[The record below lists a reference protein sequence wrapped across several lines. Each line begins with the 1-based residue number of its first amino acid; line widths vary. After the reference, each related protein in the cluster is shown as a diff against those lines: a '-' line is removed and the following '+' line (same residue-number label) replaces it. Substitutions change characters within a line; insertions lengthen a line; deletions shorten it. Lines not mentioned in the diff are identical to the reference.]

1 MSRIKSSWKILKDEI
16 DKIGGNSK
24 SLTKPFAIIKNIVAC
39 LELHIEQGK
48 VLEQKKIEIGIVR
61 SIPSISRFSV
71 VVNGQAGHSGTIL
84 MDQRAD
90 ALVPERRGTSYYGPD
105 NHKPL
110 IAYRGLN
117 IEFDFFV
124 KNTDRKPQSIHNKTY
139 TATILDRTSKASI
152 LTKTL
157 VPVDYAQGQLVLKL
171 DHEETLALDAKLYD
185 LIVTYKITDVP
196 GSYGGSSDQ
205 NSRVTFVLEAKD
217 GAVTQLRPS
226 IEDSTFLPNGDDR
239 VGGRMEGPVLNNSK
253 SGLNT
258 VQVYLTN
265 YTGCLLYTSPSP
277 RD

>member
-1 MSRIKSSWKILKDEI
+1 MY
-16 DKIGGNSK
+16 
-24 SLTKPFAIIKNIVAC
+24 
-39 LELHIEQGK
+39 
-48 VLEQKKIEIGIVR
+48 
-61 SIPSISRFSV
+61 
-71 VVNGQAGHSGTIL
+71 QATVYQYN
-84 MDQRAD
+84 QRAD
-90 ALVPERRGTSYYGPD
+90 VLVPTRRGTSYYGPD

-124 KNTDRKPQSIHNKTY
+124 KDTDRKPQSIHNKTY

-196 GSYGGSSDQ
+196 GNYGGSSDQ

-217 GAVTQLRPS
+217 GAVTELRPS
-226 IEDSTFLPNGDDR
+226 IVDSTFSPNGNDR

-258 VQVYLTN
+258 VQVFLTN
-265 YTGCLLYTSPSP
+265 YTGTYKMQATLSLQPTDSDYFDVTNQSHTVNSKTSVDYHTFIGMYTFVRLVHTPDVGNAGTLDKVIYRS
-277 RD
+277 